1 MEDMSASQG
10 RYTSEP
16 PTDIQPEPSPTA
28 GPTAGP
34 TRPPSTPDEIQ
45 LRQAQLEL
53 GRNEFPPRTEWERII
68 ENSILRVV
76 ILVVFSF
83 SGVLFMIFVAWVGNV
98 VFGTCA

>member
-10 RYTSEP
+10 RYTSET

-28 GPTAGP
+28 GPA
-34 TRPPSTPDEIQ
+34 RPPPTPNEIQ
-45 LRQAQLEL
+45 LRRAQLEL
-53 GRNEFPPRTEWERII
+53 GQNEFPPRTEWERIT
-68 ENSILRVV
+68 EHSILRVV

-83 SGVLFMIFVAWVGNV
+83 SGVLFMISVAWVGNM